1 MKKIKFK
8 IYKNNTGLLIPFSFS
23 KDTPFKPKRIFIIY
37 GKKNS
42 IRGDHAHLKCSQF
55 LVPIFGSMTV
65 YYENKK
71 GKFSKFLSFAK
82 KDYLLIKPNTW
93 CKIKFNTSNSKLMV
107 FCDRE
112 YEFKDY
118 IEEYS
123 HFKKRLKN
131 KI

>member
-8 IYKNNTGLLIPFSFS
+8 TYKNNTGLLIPFSFS

-71 GKFSKFLSFAK
+71 VNFLNF
-82 KDYLLIKPNTW
+82 YLLQK
-93 CKIKFNTSNSKLMV
+93 KIT
-107 FCDRE
+107 
-112 YEFKDY
+112 Y
-118 IEEYS
+118 
-123 HFKKRLKN
+123 
-131 KI
+131 